1 MMEDDDILIII
12 EFGNEVSETNFRRYY
27 PCTLLKN
34 IREREKHV
42 LAFKVESLGSAAS
55 WTPTCELVP
64 CISEE

>member
-1 MMEDDDILIII
+1 MNDDDILIII

-34 IREREKHV
+34 IRECEKHV
-42 LAFKVESLGSAAS
+42 LAFKVERSGTATSGTLIRG
-55 WTPTCELVP
+55 LVS